1 MTPKRFKT
9 KIDHWLPF
17 LLAAAMAFE
26 AVVMNIAGTWANQQ
40 REASFLIVTALAIVA
55 LVGFILIGI
64 CYAVFGREPGSVRR

>member
-26 AVVMNIAGTWANQQ
+26 AVVMKIAGTWTGEQS
-40 REASFLIVTALAIVA
+40 EASFLIVTALAILA
-55 LVGFILIGI
+55 LAGFMLIGI